1 MRKNLIR
8 IIWLFCLLALAGC
21 SEKPQPEKV
30 EVREEKPSFEEIK
43 SIILAKLNSQT
54 LIRTYGE
61 DTGQTKVIF
70 ENDGHF
76 RGDYFGKIAA
86 DGKDYGLTG
95 RAQIYYHAEEIHS
108 SEFRGKIDLT
118 SMLDEYRYQAKLVDY
133 NITSKEGAHDDIYY
147 NVDFALGLDKEDDYI
162 LYRPGAPIKDL
173 EKDDRLIDL
182 AKKSSQDGQKI
193 RGFIL
198 YNKTKAEVFFQ
209 RY

>member
-76 RGDYFGKIAA
+76 R
-86 DGKDYGLTG
+86 
-95 RAQIYYHAEEIHS
+95 
-108 SEFRGKIDLT
+108 
-118 SMLDEYRYQAKLVDY
+118 
-133 NITSKEGAHDDIYY
+133 
-147 NVDFALGLDKEDDYI
+147 
-162 LYRPGAPIKDL
+162 
-173 EKDDRLIDL
+173 
-182 AKKSSQDGQKI
+182 
-193 RGFIL
+193 
-198 YNKTKAEVFFQ
+198 
-209 RY
+209 